1 MSICSRRALLGWAA
15 GGLVLT
21 AGCDMASLAYFV
33 LPEGRVEP
41 KLKHL
46 ASDDKEKAPKVV
58 ILTWGGLETRAE
70 FIGADRQLSDLL
82 GQHLKKL
89 AEESREAV
97 NVVPV
102 RKVEEFKNANPSWK
116 SMDLVEVGRRFQAD
130 YVIYLEMNSMSLYE
144 PGMGDM
150 LMRGRVTLNV
160 QLADVRKP
168 DDAPASESY
177 SCVYPGDA
185 PGAVPVDNQA
195 QKMQFRQAFLN
206 KAARDLSHYFARYPR
221 QERYKMDDFR

>member
-1 MSICSRRALLGWAA
+1 MPICSRRAMLSWAA

-33 LPEGRVEP
+33 LPEQRVEA

-46 ASDDKEKAPKVV
+46 ASEDKEKNPKVV

-70 FIGADRQLSDLL
+70 FIGADRQLSDAL
-82 GQHLKKL
+82 GNQLKNL
-89 AEESREAV
+89 AKESREQIT
-97 NVVPV
+97 VVSV

-116 SMDLVEVGRRFQAD
+116 SMDLAEVGRRLNAD
-130 YVIYLEMNSMSLYE
+130 YVIYLELNSMSLYE

-150 LMRGRVTLNV
+150 LMRGRLTVNV
-160 QLADVRKP
+160 QLADVHKP
-168 DDAPASESY
+168 DDAPAQEAY

-195 QKMQFRQAFLN
+195 QKMQFRQAFLHR
-206 KAARDLSHYFARYPR
+206 AARDLSHYFARFPR
-221 QERYKMDDFR
+221 QDRYKMD